1 MNRLDERAFT
11 STRTVKPMF
20 IIDAQVHIWAPET
33 PEKPYAIENASR
45 PHRAIALGHDEL
57 LREMDGAGVSR
68 CILVPPTW
76 EADRNDTS
84 LEAARLH
91 PDRFRVMGK
100 LALTHP
106 NGPALM
112 ATCKQQP
119 YMLGIRMVFNRGQS
133 AQWLNDGTADW
144 FWDAAEKYD
153 IPVMTLAPADVPK
166 LGEVAE
172 RHPGLR
178 LIVDHMGLN
187 SVLRGKD
194 LRPSIDAVIKLARHK
209 NLAVKVSALP
219 CYVDEPYPFPTLH
232 PLVRRVVDAFGPQ
245 RCFWGTDLSH
255 LPCPYKQVVTLFT
268 EEMKSLSSTELE
280 WIMGRG
286 LAEWLEWPLPH

>member
-1 MNRLDERAFT
+1 
-11 STRTVKPMF
+11 MF
-20 IIDAQVHIWAPET
+20 IIDSQVHIWAPET
-33 PEKPYAIENASR
+33 PEKPYAKENASV
-45 PHRAIALGHDEL
+45 PHRTVPLGHDEL

-84 LEAARLH
+84 LAAARLH

-100 LALTHP
+100 LALTNP

-112 ATCKQQP
+112 ATWKEQP

-166 LGEVAE
+166 LGDIAE

-194 LRPSIDAVIKLARHK
+194 LTPSVDAVIKLARHK

-219 CYVDEPYPFPTLH
+219 CYVNEPYPFPTLH

-268 EEMKSLSSTELE
+268 EQMKSLSSTELE

-286 LAEWLEWPLPH
+286 LAEWLSWPLPN